1 MVIKGRNQTFLKRL
15 TKYSRGSNCACW
27 SYSNS
32 SKGYNGD
39 GDDHC
44 RCGNIS
50 QADCTKKSTAKLL
63 GIGRGSDGTPTF
75 KF

>member
-1 MVIKGRNQTFLKRL
+1 MKGRNQALLEGL
-15 TKYSRGSNCACW
+15 TKYSWRSDCACW

-32 SKGYNGD
+32 SKGYNSD

-50 QADCTKKSTAKLL
+50 QAYCTKKSTAKLL